1 MGGWGGEEGWSVGV
15 CVGGGGRV
23 SWGGQEKCEEKIN

>member
-1 MGGWGGEEGWSVGV
+1 MAVEPDDGPVVSTTVWSRGWGV

-23 SWGGQEKCEEKIN
+23 GGGV